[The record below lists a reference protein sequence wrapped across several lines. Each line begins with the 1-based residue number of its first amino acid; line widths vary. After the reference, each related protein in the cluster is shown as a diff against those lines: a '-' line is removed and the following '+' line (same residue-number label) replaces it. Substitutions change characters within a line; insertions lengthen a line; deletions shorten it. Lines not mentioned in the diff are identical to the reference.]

1 MIDVIYSAL
10 QLLGLVTIIFVAALV
25 YMHFKTWQV
34 EELETRNDEMLDL
47 SERRK
52 RNNANKTTSGNNI
65 RRRNSCDNGKRD

>member
-10 QLLGLVTIIFVAALV
+10 QVLGLLTIVFVAALV

-65 RRRNSCDNGKRD
+65 RRRNPCDNGKRD